1 MNKDCGIPLSKLQV
15 DGKMTTNNLLMQMQA
30 DLCGIPVER
39 STMTDVRALGAA
51 MVAGR
56 AEGVAVWNLE
66 EQAKQAIESDV
77 FLPTTTDEERDSRY
91 TKWKMAVERSL
102 GWATTKKSVAMTV
115 LILEHSGVL
124 AISDERYRLLA
135 SIPAS
140 WFLITS
146 FTMLVLSVELGRKQ
160 QN

>member
-102 GWATTKKSVAMTV
+102 GWATTKKSVAMT
-115 LILEHSGVL
+115 
-124 AISDERYRLLA
+124 DERYRLLA

-146 FTMLVLSVELGRKQ
+146 FTMLVLSVELGR
-160 QN
+160 